1 MQDTRIQIVLRYNTN
16 NYLGSTSLQFVRT
29 ACATSL
35 QKASMA
41 KPAMQAAPTEPTRPG
56 DTVKPAPFRW
66 LESAACGF
74 VPVVPFPCVPG
85 PGGLAEDGGGAP
97 AGADGGVDGG
107 VAAGGDD
114 DEAGG
119 GVVGAGAAGGGD
131 AGVVGGVGAGDD
143 GGGALGLAGGGDEG
157 GGAVVGAGGG
167 EEAGGVVDGAGAP
180 PVPLRP
186 AASTMT
192 MSFSLARQLAS
203 TPLMKKKAP
212 EWSSVNVVSPSVNFF
227 TYDDVLHA
235 L

>member
-1 MQDTRIQIVLRYNTN
+1 
-16 NYLGSTSLQFVRT
+16 
-29 ACATSL
+29 
-35 QKASMA
+35 
-41 KPAMQAAPTEPTRPG
+41 
-56 DTVKPAPFRW
+56 
-66 LESAACGF
+66 
-74 VPVVPFPCVPG
+74 
-85 PGGLAEDGGGAP
+85 
-97 AGADGGVDGG
+97 
-107 VAAGGDD
+107 
-114 DEAGG
+114 
-119 GVVGAGAAGGGD
+119 VGAGAAGGGD
-131 AGVVGGVGAGDD
+131 AGVVGGMGAGDD

-212 EWSSVNVVSPSVNFF
+212 EWSSVNVVTPSVNFF